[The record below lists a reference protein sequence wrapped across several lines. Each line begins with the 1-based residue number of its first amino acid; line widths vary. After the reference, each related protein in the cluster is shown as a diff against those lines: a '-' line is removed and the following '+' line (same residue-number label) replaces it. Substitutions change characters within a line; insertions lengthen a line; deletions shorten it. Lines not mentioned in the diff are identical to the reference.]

1 MIFILL
7 MLAVIVFLV
16 LAIVLVAAVAAGTW
30 LGAVIGGI
38 ATVWLAAGFQGDE
51 QAGGHVPAKPPL
63 WKVALGTIAGGLLGG
78 LVGLGLTLL
87 WIVMEFSAR

>member
-7 MLAVIVFLV
+7 MLAVMVFLV

-30 LGAVIGGI
+30 LGAVIG
-38 ATVWLAAGFQGDE
+38 WLAAGCQGE
-51 QAGGHVPAKPPL
+51 EKAGGHVPAKPPL